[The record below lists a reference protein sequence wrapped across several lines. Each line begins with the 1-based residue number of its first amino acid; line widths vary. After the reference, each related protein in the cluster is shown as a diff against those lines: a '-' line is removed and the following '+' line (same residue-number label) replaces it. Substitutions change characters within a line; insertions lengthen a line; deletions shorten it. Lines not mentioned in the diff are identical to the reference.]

1 MCMPGRLIPQSSEH
15 NPSAINQLG
24 IANLESIQQ
33 SGEVGLSDERW
44 CLVKSVLLN
53 EGQYCDTVCLCAML
67 ELRY

>member
-24 IANLESIQQ
+24 IANLENIQQ
-33 SGEVGLSDERW
+33 SREVGLFDERW
-44 CLVKSVLLN
+44 CLLKSVLLN
-53 EGQYCDTVCLCAML
+53 EGQYWDPVCLCAML